1 MNDIFLSDA
10 YMSHL
15 PIIRQFLQERLRI
28 DPESVSAESTLAEL
42 KVDSLRMLDLMF
54 DLEEKLDIVLTKD
67 LPVVRTVGELDAL
80 LDKLV
85 AMKKA

>member
-1 MNDIFLSDA
+1 
-10 YMSHL
+10 MSHL

-28 DPESVSAESTLAEL
+28 DPESVSPESTLAEL

-67 LPVVRTVGELDAL
+67 LPAVRTVGELDAL

>member
-1 MNDIFLSDA
+1 
-10 YMSHL
+10 MSHL
-15 PIIRQFLQERLRI
+15 PIIREFLHERLRI
-28 DPESVSAESTLAEL
+28 EPESVTPERTLAEL

-67 LPVVRTVGELDAL
+67 IPPVRTVGELDAL

-85 AMKKA
+85 AAKKD

>member
-1 MNDIFLSDA
+1 
-10 YMSHL
+10 MSHL

-28 DPESVSAESTLAEL
+28 DPESVSPESTLAEL

-67 LPVVRTVGELDAL
+67 LPAVRTVGELDAL

-85 AMKKA
+85 AMKKT

>member
-1 MNDIFLSDA
+1 MYEILLANA

-15 PIIRQFLQERLRI
+15 PIIRQFLHERLRI
-28 DPESVSAESTLAEL
+28 DPESVTAESTLAEL

-67 LPVVRTVGELDAL
+67 LPAVRTVGELDAL